1 MERDQGLEISLNCD
15 RFTTFQDDM
24 SLKFIDIIVFPYF
37 AEIVELLPE
46 TYFMI
51 EGLKSN
57 RKQWHDQLLTRLAK
71 DPIEQASNIV
81 DCKGKATAFDKDVDR
96 CVKLAKDALAAKS
109 RRRPSTSAASSG
121 AASPS

>member
-1 MERDQGLEISLNCD
+1 MEISLNCD

-46 TYFMI
+46 TYFTI
-51 EGLKSN
+51 EGVKSN

-81 DCKGKATAFDKDVDR
+81 DCKGKAAAFEKDADKY
-96 CVKLAKDALAAKS
+96 VKLAKDALAAKS
-109 RRRPSTSAASSG
+109 RRRPSTSATSSG
-121 AASPS
+121 TASPR